1 MNLIISIPMD
11 PNNHDSRF
19 AMRRAL
25 DLLDDLAHGPSGVAT
40 WMEFSD
46 DEPGFSP
53 PHPGDEDEDEDE
65 TVDVE
70 SWSFA
75 DPLGIY
81 STTTEE
87 VQAEADRDFL
97 RGDKWSEEE
106 MARLKGRKAEPLV
119 LNEVAFLGAEAP
131 AEAPDDPAHLPPP
144 EPRGVAWIEHVAGSD
159 HEDAPPIPMVGPAAL
174 AEAAREEAET
184 PFDTIEH
191 GPWTDANDE
200 QLLIMAR
207 AGKPFE
213 SILDVLGRSRDD
225 VEDRLGALAPEPR
238 NATTIGAA
246 LAKVRARIA
255 LVNAQAVTPPPPAP
269 APAPFWTPER
279 DLQLAQGIIGSG
291 LTKTIAAMG
300 ITKEEACA
308 RWNELLPRKGIAE
321 QAKLVAKLKAAA
333 GRAA

>member
-1 MNLIISIPMD
+1 MEIRLTIPLDMTSYD
-11 PNNHDSRF
+11 GRHRI
-19 AMRRAL
+19 RLAL
-25 DLLDDLAHGPSGVAT
+25 NLLDEERSSLTPRHGGVAV
-40 WMEFSD
+40 EIVSQPH
-46 DEPGFSP
+46 EPDVSP
-53 PHPGDEDEDEDE
+53 RHP
-65 TVDVE
+65 DVC
-70 SWSFA
+70 A
-75 DPLGIY
+75 AP
-81 STTTEE
+81 
-87 VQAEADRDFL
+87 VQINWDAVHTAVE
-97 RGDKWSEEE
+97 GPP
-106 MARLKGRKAEPLV
+106 EPLV
-119 LNEVAFLGAEAP
+119 LDEAAFLGEA
-131 AEAPDDPAHLPPP
+131 AIKAPVDPDFADLPLP
-144 EPRGVAWIEHVAGSD
+144 EPHGSAWIEHVAGSD

-255 LVNAQAVTPPPPAP
+255 LINAQAVTAAPPP
-269 APAPFWTPER
+269 PFWTPER

-300 ITKEEACA
+300 ITKEEARA

>member
-65 TVDVE
+65 DETVDVE

-81 STTTEE
+81 SSP
-87 VQAEADRDFL
+87 QQKAD
-97 RGDKWSEEE
+97 
-106 MARLKGRKAEPLV
+106 M
-119 LNEVAFLGAEAP
+119 EAP
-131 AEAPDDPAHLPPP
+131 AKAPDDDPDFADLPPP
-144 EPRGVAWIEHVAGSD
+144 EAHGSAWIESIAGSD

-300 ITKEEACA
+300 VTKEEACA